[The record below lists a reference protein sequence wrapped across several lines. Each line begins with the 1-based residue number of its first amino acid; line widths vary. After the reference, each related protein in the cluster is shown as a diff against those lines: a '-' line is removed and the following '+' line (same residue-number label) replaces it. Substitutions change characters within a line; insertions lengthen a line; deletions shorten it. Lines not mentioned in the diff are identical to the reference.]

1 MKKTGMII
9 SFLLAVII
17 LFTTAIGAFSAVITY
32 IRGDADGD
40 GDVSSIDLAVILRK
54 LNDMPLPYI
63 YVRAADIN
71 GDGLDITDAT
81 YIQRYLVEMPNP
93 YHIGTTVRFDE
104 YELPIVYK

>member
-9 SFLLAVII
+9 SLLLAVIM

-40 GDVSSIDLAVILRK
+40 GDVSSIDVAVILRK
-54 LNDMPLPYI
+54 LNDMPLPY
-63 YVRAADIN
+63 
-71 GDGLDITDAT
+71 DGLDITDAT